1 MASEAF
7 TEGPE
12 LDPEGQ
18 VGCLYWRQEGNLIE
32 DPEVEKSRPNALG
45 KESSSS
51 RNSGAKDK
59 TDNFR
64 QDFGGF

>member
-1 MASEAF
+1 MALEAF
-7 TEGPE
+7 TEGPG

-18 VGCLYWRQEGNLIE
+18 VGSLYWREEGNLTE
-32 DPEVEKSRPNALG
+32 DPEVEKSRPDAPG

-59 TDNFR
+59 TDNFS
-64 QDFGGF
+64 